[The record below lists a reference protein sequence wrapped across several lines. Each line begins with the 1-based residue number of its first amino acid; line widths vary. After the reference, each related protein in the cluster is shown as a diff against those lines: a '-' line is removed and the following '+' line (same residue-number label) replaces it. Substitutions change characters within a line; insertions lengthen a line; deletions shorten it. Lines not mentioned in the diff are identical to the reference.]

1 VVSVIAKL
9 YWKGVMDM
17 KIKVAV
23 LVFMLCVATAASAFA
38 RGGYYGGRGGY
49 YDGYHGRSYY
59 GHSYRSRHHHDGVG
73 IAVGVVGGLILGS
86 ALASA
91 AAPPPTVVYREPYTV
106 YQQPQVVVQQ
116 PRFCVEERRVSGE
129 WQMSQ
134 FDGRRVWVEYPYPI
148 TQKIQVPCY

>member
-1 VVSVIAKL
+1 
-9 YWKGVMDM
+9 MDM
-17 KIKVAV
+17 KIKVAI
-23 LVFMLCVATAASAFA
+23 LVFMLCVATTASAFA
-38 RGGYYGGRGGY
+38 RGGHYGGRGGY

-106 YQQPQVVVQQ
+106 YQPQVVVQQ

-129 WQMSQ
+129 WQASQ